1 MVHIP
6 KDTPSTLAP
15 AGGVYPSVQEPLRN
29 YPSETLLV
37 LNCVMSG
44 TVPKIFVPWTICAK
58 CNIALEGYHD
68 RVCNCLPSDP
78 VLPAEVRLE
87 HLYLSHL
94 EVMSEMAGAVVVY
107 VVVNRDVN

>member
-29 YPSETLLV
+29 HPSVTLLV
-37 LNCVMSG
+37 LDCVMSG
-44 TVPKIFVPWTICAK
+44 TVPKIFVPWTVCAK
-58 CNIALEGYHD
+58 CNIALEGYHE

>member
-15 AGGVYPSVQEPLRN
+15 AGGVYPSVQKPLIN
-29 YPSETLLV
+29 NPSEALLV
-37 LNCVMSG
+37 LDCVMSG

-94 EVMSEMAGAVVVY
+94 EVMSGMAGAVVVY